1 MVIEMKVKD
10 LEDWDGKT
18 KSKSFSGVSTMQIL
32 LKLTLGM
39 LATKNVELSTINLV
53 FFRTET
59 FSQLPE
65 AKKNNN

>member
-1 MVIEMKVKD
+1 MERLKANLSLMF
-10 LEDWDGKT
+10 LPC
-18 KSKSFSGVSTMQIL
+18 
-32 LKLTLGM
+32 KLTLGM